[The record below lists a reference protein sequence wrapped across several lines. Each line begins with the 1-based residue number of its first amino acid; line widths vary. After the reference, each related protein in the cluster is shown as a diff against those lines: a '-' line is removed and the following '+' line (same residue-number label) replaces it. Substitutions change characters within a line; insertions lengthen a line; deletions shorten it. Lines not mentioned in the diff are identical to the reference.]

1 MAALSRT
8 RSPRLSVL
16 LLPLSL
22 LGACSG
28 GDAEP
33 ASRAPTEDAR
43 TRSDAPGSAG
53 TTAEQPLVVFLGD
66 SITAGL
72 HLDAEDAFPA
82 VLQREAEEAGLPFRL
97 VNAGVSG
104 DTTAG
109 GLRRVDWLLRQEP
122 DLVVVELGGNDGLR
136 GVAVDAIEENLRAI
150 VEKLTAGGARVLFLG
165 MRLPPNYGP
174 DYTGAF
180 EALYDRVA
188 EETDVAY
195 VPFFMEGVGGV
206 ARLNMADGLHPT
218 AAGHERL
225 ARTVWPALRDVL
237 EALAAD

>member
-1 MAALSRT
+1 
-8 RSPRLSVL
+8 
-16 LLPLSL
+16 
-22 LGACSG
+22 
-28 GDAEP
+28 
-33 ASRAPTEDAR
+33 
-43 TRSDAPGSAG
+43 
-53 TTAEQPLVVFLGD
+53 VVFIGD

-150 VEKLTAGGARVLFLG
+150 VEKLTAGGARVLLLG
-165 MRLPPNYGP
+165 VRLPPNYGP

-188 EETDVAY
+188 EETGVAY

-206 ARLNMADGLHPT
+206 ARLIMADGLHPT
-218 AAGHERL
+218 AAGHEGL